1 MKKVLAIVLAL
12 VIALSASSLAFA
24 EEAAVDAA
32 APAASATTNIFNVV
46 SGILEDIAAAFKGTS
61 ILETIK
67 NIILQ
72 IEDLIANFASTSDV
86 AGAIADLEAKIG
98 SFNIA
103 KDIFDYVTG
112 LIDTLKQKIKDLY
125 SGNRETEVIEETEA
139 VASSDTGSSA
149 TLGIVAFAAVSAAS
163 AAAYVCLKKKD

>member
-1 MKKVLAIVLAL
+1 MKKVIAIILAL
-12 VIALSASSLAFA
+12 VIVLSASSLAFA
-24 EEAAVDAA
+24 AEDVAA
-32 APAASATTNIFNVV
+32 APAATEATSSIFSVV
-46 SGILEDIAAAFKGTS
+46 GGILEDIVAAFNGTS

-67 NIILQ
+67 SIIIQ
-72 IEDLIANFASTSDV
+72 IQDLIANFASTSDV

-149 TLGIVAFAAVSAAS
+149 TLGIAAFAAVSAAS
-163 AAAYVCLKKKD
+163 AAAFVCLKKKND

>member
-1 MKKVLAIVLAL
+1 MKKVIAIILAL

-24 EEAAVDAA
+24 AEDVAA
-32 APAASATTNIFNVV
+32 APAATEATSSIFSVV
-46 SGILEDIAAAFKGTS
+46 GGILEDIVAAFNGTS
-61 ILETIK
+61 ILDTIK
-67 NIILQ
+67 SIIIQ
-72 IEDLIANFASTSDV
+72 IQDLIANFASTSDV

-103 KDIFDYVTG
+103 KDIFDYVTN
-112 LIDTLKQKIKDLY
+112 LINTLKQKIKDLY

-149 TLGIVAFAAVSAAS
+149 TLGIAAFAAVSAAS
-163 AAAYVCLKKKD
+163 AAAFVCLKKKND